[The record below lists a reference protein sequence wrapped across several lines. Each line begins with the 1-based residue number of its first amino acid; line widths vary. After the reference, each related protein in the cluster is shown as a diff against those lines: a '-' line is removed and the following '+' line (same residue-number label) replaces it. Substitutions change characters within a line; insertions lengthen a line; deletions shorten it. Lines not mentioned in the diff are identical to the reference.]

1 VQLQGRIYTRAV
13 PIPPQSFPSDS
24 GGNVAGVEVHG
35 QEQGPALLE
44 ADRLTVTYPGA
55 ITALDGLDLE
65 VPDSGITCL
74 LGANG
79 AGKTTLVESAA
90 GLIQAT
96 SGSLRVL
103 GTDPGSPRNR
113 RQIGVMLQDGGMP
126 GSARPREF
134 LDYVS
139 RLYPRPREVRS
150 LLDAVE
156 IDPDTR
162 APIRRLSGGQQR
174 RISWAAA
181 MVGNPRSLLLD
192 EPTAS
197 IDPVGRER
205 LYDVLRAERDRGV
218 SMIVATHLIE
228 DVESL
233 ADFIVVVRDGRVA
246 LTGTPDDLRPRNTL
260 IVRSSREMDAGAL
273 LAALPS
279 GSTCQR
285 TASDSYRV
293 EVPTGIDPAVMATV
307 SSWCG
312 QHSVPPDLS
321 VGDLRTA
328 LWSALRGEVQ

>member
-1 VQLQGRIYTRAV
+1 V
-13 PIPPQSFPSDS
+13 
-24 GGNVAGVEVHG
+24 
-35 QEQGPALLE
+35 PALLE
-44 ADRLTVTYPGA
+44 ADGLTITYPGGV
-55 ITALDGLDLE
+55 TALDGLDLE

-79 AGKTTLVESAA
+79 AGKTTLLESAA
-90 GLIQAT
+90 GLVKAS
-96 SGSLRVL
+96 SGSLRVR
-103 GTDPGSPRNR
+103 GADPGSPRNR
-113 RQIGVMLQDGGMP
+113 LQVGVMLQDGGMP

-139 RLYPRPREVRS
+139 RLYPKPREVRS
-150 LLDAVE
+150 VLDAVD
-156 IDPDTR
+156 IDPNTR

-174 RISWAAA
+174 RIAWAAA

-205 LYDVLRAERDRGV
+205 LYDVLRAERDQSV

-228 DVESL
+228 DVESV
-233 ADFIVVVRDGRVA
+233 ADHIVVVRDGRVA
-246 LTGTPDDLRPRNTL
+246 LTGTPDELRPRNTL
-260 IVRSSREMDAGAL
+260 IVRSTREMDATAL
-273 LAALPS
+273 LSALPS

-285 TASDSYRV
+285 TGPDSYQV
-293 EVPTGIDPAVMATV
+293 DVPTGIDPAVMATV

-321 VGDLRTA
+321 VGDLRSV
-328 LWSALRGEVQ
+328 LWSALRGEIK

>member
-1 VQLQGRIYTRAV
+1 V
-13 PIPPQSFPSDS
+13 
-24 GGNVAGVEVHG
+24 
-35 QEQGPALLE
+35 PALLE
-44 ADRLTVTYPGA
+44 SEHLTVAYAGGV
-55 ITALDGLDLE
+55 TALNGLDLE

-79 AGKTTLVESAA
+79 AGKTTLLESAA
-90 GLIQAT
+90 GLVKAS

-113 RQIGVMLQDGGMP
+113 LQVGVMLQDGGMP

-139 RLYPRPREVRS
+139 RLYPKPRDVRS
-150 LLDAVE
+150 LLEAVE
-156 IDPDTR
+156 IAPDTR

-205 LYDVLRAERDRGV
+205 LYDVLRAERDQGV

-233 ADFIVVVRDGRVA
+233 ADHIVVVRDGRVA
-246 LTGTPDDLRPRNTL
+246 LTGTPDELRPRNTL
-260 IVRSSREMDAGAL
+260 IVRSTREMDATAL
-273 LAALPS
+273 LSALPS

-285 TASDSYRV
+285 TGPDSYHV
-293 EVPTGIDPAVMATV
+293 DVPTGIDPAVMATV

-321 VGDLRTA
+321 VGDLRA
-328 LWSALRGEVQ
+328 VLWSALRGEVL

>member
-1 VQLQGRIYTRAV
+1 
-13 PIPPQSFPSDS
+13 
-24 GGNVAGVEVHG
+24 
-35 QEQGPALLE
+35 
-44 ADRLTVTYPGA
+44 
-55 ITALDGLDLE
+55 
-65 VPDSGITCL
+65 
-74 LGANG
+74 
-79 AGKTTLVESAA
+79 
-90 GLIQAT
+90 
-96 SGSLRVL
+96 
-103 GTDPGSPRNR
+103 
-113 RQIGVMLQDGGMP
+113 MLQDGGMP

-139 RLYPRPREVRS
+139 RLYPKPRDVRS
-150 LLDAVE
+150 LLEAVE
-156 IDPDTR
+156 IAPDTR

-205 LYDVLRAERDRGV
+205 LYDVLRAERDQGV

-233 ADFIVVVRDGRVA
+233 ADHIVVVRDGRVA
-246 LTGTPDDLRPRNTL
+246 LTGTPDELRPRNTL
-260 IVRSSREMDAGAL
+260 IVRSTREMDATAL
-273 LAALPS
+273 LSALPS

-285 TASDSYRV
+285 TGPDSYHV
-293 EVPTGIDPAVMATV
+293 DVPTGIDPAVMATV

-321 VGDLRTA
+321 VGDLRSVLVERSSRRSQVSTPMIAEMSARPWLDSCRVHARWVLRTTWRNGEQLLLLVGIPLAA
-328 LWSALRGEVQ
+328 LLAITQTDLLSTSTPPVVITTVMVVLAAGFTSPAISLAFERRYGSFAFLGTTPLPRSAIIAGSLMQSR